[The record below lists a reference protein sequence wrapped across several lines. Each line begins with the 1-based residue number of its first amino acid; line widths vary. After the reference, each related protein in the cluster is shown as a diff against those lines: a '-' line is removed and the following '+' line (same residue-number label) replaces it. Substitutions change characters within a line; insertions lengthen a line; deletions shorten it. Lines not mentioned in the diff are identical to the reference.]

1 MIREVS
7 QTTVMPLSVMD
18 SESSADACH
27 RVANDNGGLALP
39 NRAVHPSN
47 SSDDLLHLSR
57 AELHELVTLTDRWL
71 QPVYDSKFYTY
82 QPNPVPKIFHL
93 SEAKVRLVLGGNRS
107 SKTYSMIMELAMI
120 FLGLVPK
127 SLQSLGK
134 QPVCGRDARIRL
146 CCIDYPNAFVKT
158 IWPLI
163 QLLIPK
169 DEIADILT
177 DMGRVKVITNKCGGF
192 IEFMMYEQHTSKFQG
207 TSRHVIGYDEEPPE
221 SVRDENLM
229 RLVDT
234 DGSEIFSF
242 TPISEIDRPVLWI
255 YDKLYLKAGR
265 YVEKLSPESPE
276 ITDKTNPQGDQNIHV
291 FFANI
296 YDNQAIA
303 KKAADRILSSF
314 PKEERLVRE
323 KGHFLFLSGLVYKE
337 YSDNK
342 HLIDASHEAIKDW
355 HLSDDHTLY
364 IAIDPHPRVA
374 HGVLFMTVRRD
385 GTLFIVD
392 ELFIDTRDAA
402 QLVEAIK
409 AKQRGKIANV
419 IIIDPLAY
427 TPDPSSGSC
436 LAYDLADAGLFPVPI
451 RASKDLSRG
460 IIKTGGVFAAPAALY
475 INRECHR
482 LRYELCH
489 YIWDSWRK
497 DTNSIK
503 DIKQTPRAKDN
514 HLVECLYRLILL
526 NPEWVSE
533 NEAEAA

>member
-1 MIREVS
+1 MV
-7 QTTVMPLSVMD
+7 
-18 SESSADACH
+18 
-27 RVANDNGGLALP
+27 NDMVVGGDLP
-39 NRAVHPSN
+39 NRAVQSMN
-47 SSDDLLHLSR
+47 SSIAAPMAVQSMAAPIDLALLNR
-57 AELHELVTLTDRWL
+57 AELNELVTLTDRWL

-82 QPNPVPKIFHL
+82 QPNPVPKLFHL
-93 SEAKVRLVLGGNRS
+93 SNAKVRLLLGGNRS

-127 SLQSLGK
+127 SLQSCNKVLPYNK
-134 QPVCGRDARIRL
+134 DARIRL

-163 QLLIPK
+163 QLLIPR
-169 DEIADILT
+169 DEIADIMT
-177 DMGRVKVITNKCGGF
+177 DMGRVKVITNKHGGF
-192 IEFMMYEQHTSKFQG
+192 IEFMMYEQAASKFQG
-207 TSRHVIGYDEEPPE
+207 SSRHVIGYDEEPPE
-221 SVRDENLM
+221 SIRDENLM

-242 TPISEIDRPVLWI
+242 TPVSEFDKPVLWI
-255 YDKLYLKAGR
+255 YDKLYMKASR
-265 YVEKLSPESPE
+265 YVEKHSPDSIE
-276 ITDKTNPQGDQNIHV
+276 INDKTNPQGDPNTHV

-303 KKAADRILSSF
+303 KHAADRILSSF

-323 KGHFLFLSGLVYKE
+323 KGHFMFLSGLVYKG
-337 YSDNK
+337 YSDDK
-342 HLIDASHEAIKDW
+342 HLIDSEAEAIKDW
-355 HLSDDHTLY
+355 HVSDDHTLY

-392 ELFIDTRDAA
+392 ELFIDTKDAT

-409 AKQRGKIANV
+409 AKQRGKTANV

-460 IIKTGGVFAAPAALY
+460 IIKTGGVFASPKAIY
-475 INRECHR
+475 VNRECHR
-482 LRYELCH
+482 LRYELTH
-489 YIWDSWRK
+489 YVWDNWRK
-497 DTNSIK
+497 DTGSIK
-503 DIKQTPRAKDN
+503 DAKQTPRAKDN

-526 NPEWVSE
+526 APEWVSE
-533 NEAEAA
+533 AEVYEAA